1 MVVLYHVNGKGPILT
16 NRLIFGKGFF
26 QLVLSEYTNQS
37 HKFKNLN
44 FCDAT
49 LLYSLWSTTE
59 PEEVKPLE
67 DTQATKEQAQVA
79 SDSQNSTVTQSNA
92 TTSAEQT
99 SATQASSAQTQ
110 SASTAQTADQ
120 TSANTQSSSATQ
132 TAAYASGMFCC
143 NFKFNIV
150 VYQNIYIR
158 ANAAQV
164 DYIRKFHTNFYLE
177 STGTKG

>member
-1 MVVLYHVNGKGPILT
+1 M
-16 NRLIFGKGFF
+16 
-26 QLVLSEYTNQS
+26 
-37 HKFKNLN
+37 
-44 FCDAT
+44 
-49 LLYSLWSTTE
+49 
-59 PEEVKPLE
+59 
-67 DTQATKEQAQVA
+67 
-79 SDSQNSTVTQSNA
+79 TQSNA

-110 SASTAQTADQ
+110 SAQTADQ

-132 TAAYASGMFCC
+132 TAAYANGMFCC
-143 NFKFNIV
+143 NFKFNIA

-177 STGTKG
+177 STCAKV